1 VLNAEILQRK
11 LRDSYNAQAACKFL
25 VGYNAS
31 IEIVMVLNKKMSYQL
46 SASSHC

>member
-1 VLNAEILQRK
+1 
-11 LRDSYNAQAACKFL
+11 L

-31 IEIVMVLNKKMSYQL
+31 IEIVMALNRKMLSQL